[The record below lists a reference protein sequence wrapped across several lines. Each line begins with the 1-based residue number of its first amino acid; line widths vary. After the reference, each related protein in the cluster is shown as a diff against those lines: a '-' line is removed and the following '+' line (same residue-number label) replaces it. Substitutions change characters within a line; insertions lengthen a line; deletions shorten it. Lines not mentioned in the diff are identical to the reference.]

1 MTSRGKSLKGS
12 VKAVLEFIEKFI
24 AVKDEK
30 SMSLSSMEV
39 ITYYA
44 ILEKT
49 VEFDLSISDYEKSNI
64 VRQAIYDSIKDG
76 GLNEKS
82 FFKNFNRHHLEVLN
96 SVILSFRVITQLSI
110 DSQLLPNGLNFTLNG
125 VRIKLMRSL
134 PKAYQKSRKIEED
147 NIGNY
152 HGKASTPHDVYCVSY
167 VSARSPQEAYH
178 KAFHQIEIVRAALNF
193 SYNLKRKHLIKSYG
207 PENYVFSGPTH
218 TVHSKDGEAFSDLTH
233 YEPEYTRSN
242 RKITNLPNANLFTK
256 NCLHIVNQ
264 VKTLKIGKW
273 VGHGLTMYVEA
284 LDIANPKL
292 SFTMLWSVLEHF
304 TVTDSNY
311 SDTVKKA
318 SSIWNDHEL
327 VKSLLLVLRESRNDF
342 VHKGVTSKT
351 SADYLEILRG
361 ILDKL
366 ILFTIN
372 IPKELDDLAAL
383 EEYLNLPRSNAEL
396 NAKLLETKKQAS
408 LIQLKL
414 KTS

>member
-1 MTSRGKSLKGS
+1 MPTKGKSLKRS
-12 VKAVLEFIEKFI
+12 VKAVLDFIEKFI
-24 AVKDEK
+24 TVKDEN
-30 SMSLSSMEV
+30 SLSLSSMEV

-49 VEFDLSISDYEKSNI
+49 VEFAPSISDYEKSSI
-64 VRQAIYDSIKDG
+64 IRKAIHDSIKNG

-82 FFKNFNRHHLEVLN
+82 FFKHFNQRHLDVLN
-96 SVILSFRVITQLSI
+96 SDNNSFRVITQFSVNPE
-110 DSQLLPNGLNFTLNG
+110 LLRKELNFTLNG
-125 VRIKLMRSL
+125 VKIKLMRSL

-147 NIGNY
+147 NISNY
-152 HGKASTPHDVYCVSY
+152 HGKTSTPHDVYCVSY

-233 YEPEYTRSN
+233 FEPEYTRSN
-242 RKITNLPNANLFTK
+242 RKITNLPNVNLFTK

-264 VKTLKIGKW
+264 VNTLKIGKW

-351 SADYLEILRG
+351 STDYLEILRG
-361 ILDKL
+361 ILDEL

-396 NAKLLETKKQAS
+396 NAKLLEMKKQAS